1 MLLLNVPPN
10 STGLISEDDAKRLS
24 EFRKALNTIFSH
36 NQAVKCLVKVS
47 SQRGGKG
54 SSFGPENM
62 LDEDHLWTYWAPSE
76 EDKNNQWIEIRGVNQ
91 GLRFNVIMIQ
101 EAIGLG
107 QRIQRHEIYVDGK
120 LVVTG
125 TTVGYKRLHWLGV
138 EGVHAKRV
146 KIRIVKSR
154 DLPLISSVGCFLIL
168 IGIPMGIHASGTN
181 TYIVKK

>member
-10 STGLISEDDAKRLS
+10 SSGLISEIDIKRLTQ
-24 EFRKALNTIFSH
+24 FRGAINTIFSH
-36 NQAVKCLVKVS
+36 NLAKNCLLEAS

-54 SSFGPENM
+54 SNFGPENV

-76 EDKNNQWIEIRGVNQ
+76 DDQKDTWIEIRVENQ
-91 GLRFNVIMIQ
+91 GIRFNVIMIQ

-120 LVVTG
+120 RVIRG

-138 EGVHAKRV
+138 GGIHAKRV
-146 KIRIVKSR
+146 TIRVVKSR
-154 DLPLISSVGCFLIL
+154 DLPLISSVGLFFDPY
-168 IGIPMGIHASGTN
+168 GNPSES
-181 TYIVKK
+181 